1 MNRKG
6 THMTTDHDPG
16 SIFRL
21 SQNIQSRI
29 TGLSG
34 CHILSCS

>member
-6 THMTTDHDPG
+6 THMATDHDPG

-21 SQNIQSRI
+21 SQNIQS
-29 TGLSG
+29 GSQG
-34 CHILSCS
+34 